1 MEPPQSTGDHPA
13 EPPPS
18 EARPEESGALEAS
31 AKGGVPGPE
40 ETLPVTPP
48 KPRGAVIR
56 AHRVPHAVANRSD
69 YLRLDLGES
78 HRPASPNILKAIQR
92 LESEDLAHYPDPW
105 PLQQALARLHG
116 VGPEC
121 ISITAG
127 ADEAIRLAFNAYVE
141 EGARVLIPRPTL
153 GAILAAASASGAFVD
168 RVDFTEDLSFPLE
181 AFEKLLAPR
190 TPRMAVIAN
199 PDAPTGT
206 AVARDDVL
214 HLAEASPS
222 TLFLV
227 NETFVAYHGQ
237 SLLALERNRE
247 LPPNILVLRSFSKDH
262 GLAGLRIGYL
272 VGHPEVIEAIN
283 VVRPSYTVSSPS
295 LLAALAALEETE
307 AMQAHVLNVR
317 AHMERLVAKLALRGI
332 EARATRANFVL
343 VRLTAPI
350 QPWAAAFAAHQ
361 VLVGI
366 SGHVGPMA
374 AYVRITVNNDD
385 EANLFLDTLALLLRQ
400 GVGGADRVQG
410 VPGNWDELGS
420 EGMA

>member
-1 MEPPQSTGDHPA
+1 M
-13 EPPPS
+13 
-18 EARPEESGALEAS
+18 
-31 AKGGVPGPE
+31 
-40 ETLPVTPP
+40 
-48 KPRGAVIR
+48 
-56 AHRVPHAVANRSD
+56 
-69 YLRLDLGES
+69 
-78 HRPASPNILKAIQR
+78 
-92 LESEDLAHYPDPW
+92 
-105 PLQQALARLHG
+105 
-116 VGPEC
+116 
-121 ISITAG
+121 
-127 ADEAIRLAFNAYVE
+127 
-141 EGARVLIPRPTL
+141 
-153 GAILAAASASGAFVD
+153 
-168 RVDFTEDLSFPLE
+168 
-181 AFEKLLAPR
+181 
-190 TPRMAVIAN
+190 
-199 PDAPTGT
+199 
-206 AVARDDVL
+206 
-214 HLAEASPS
+214 
-222 TLFLV
+222 FLV